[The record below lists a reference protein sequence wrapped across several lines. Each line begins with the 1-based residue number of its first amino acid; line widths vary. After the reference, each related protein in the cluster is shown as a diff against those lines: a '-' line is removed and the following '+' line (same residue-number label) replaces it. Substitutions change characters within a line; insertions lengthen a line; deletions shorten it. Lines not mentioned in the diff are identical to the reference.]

1 MSGMPYKGRL
11 DQVAQNKRLMKVYVK
26 YSTDPPYLPLAVAD
40 SKAQLAF
47 MLGMRVTSVYSMYS
61 KKNKAYRIVE
71 IEDED

>member
-1 MSGMPYKGRL
+1 MI
-11 DQVAQNKRLMKVYVK
+11 VYVK

-40 SKAQLAF
+40 SKVQLAL

>member
-40 SKAQLAF
+40 SKAQLAL

>member
-11 DQVAQNKRLMKVYVK
+11 DQVAQNKRRMIVYVK

-47 MLGMRVTSVYSMYS
+47 MLGMRVTSVYTMFSR
-61 KKNKAYRIVE
+61 KNKAYRIVE

>member
-1 MSGMPYKGRL
+1 MI
-11 DQVAQNKRLMKVYVK
+11 VYVK